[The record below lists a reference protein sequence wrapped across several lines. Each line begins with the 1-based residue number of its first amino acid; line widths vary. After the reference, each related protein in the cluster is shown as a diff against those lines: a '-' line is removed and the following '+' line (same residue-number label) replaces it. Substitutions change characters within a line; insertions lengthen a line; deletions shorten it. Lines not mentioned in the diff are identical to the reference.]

1 MLEEQKNDKKI
12 AAILNQSRV
21 GKETEFTAKE
31 DLYYRDQ
38 VCVPNDD
45 ELKKSILEEA
55 HGGSFDMHPSSTKM
69 YPNLKTSY
77 WWSRMKR
84 DVSEFVTK
92 CMVCQ
97 KVKAEHQVPSGLLQP
112 IRIPEWKWD

>member
-1 MLEEQKNDKKI
+1 M
-12 AAILNQSRV
+12 R
-21 GKETEFTAKE
+21 KETKFSVNE
-31 DLYYRDQ
+31 DGFLYYRDR
-38 VCVPNDD
+38 VCVPNDS

-55 HGGSFDMHPSSTKM
+55 HIRSFAMHPGSTKM
-69 YPNLKTSY
+69 YHDLKTSY
-77 WWSRMKR
+77 WLSGMKR

-112 IRIPEWKWD
+112 IRIPE